1 MEKKKK
7 KNFWVAG
14 LILLGVIFGLMSAWS
29 FYRAGREASP
39 VVDPDYYDRGIK
51 YNESQSSLKAAEEM
65 GWHAVV
71 KVDGRQVL
79 VRLSDADKSPV
90 TGCRAQIS
98 LHQARVTPPQSSIVL
113 YEEAPGVYSAELP
126 PDLAAGAVPAELS
139 LGKDNLLLER
149 QILLNIR
156 RD

>member
-14 LILLGVIFGLMSAWS
+14 LIL
-29 FYRAGREASP
+29 
-39 VVDPDYYDRGIK
+39 RGIK

-71 KVDGRQVL
+71 KVDGRQVV

-126 PDLAAGAVPAELS
+126 PDLAGAVPAELS

>member
-1 MEKKKK
+1 MEKKK

-14 LILLGVIFGLMSAWS
+14 LIMLGVIFGLLSAWS

-51 YNESQSSLKAAEEM
+51 YNESQSSQKAAEDM
-65 GWHAVV
+65 GWLAVI
-71 KVDGRQVL
+71 KVDGRRVV
-79 VRLSDADKSPV
+79 VRLSDADKSTV

-98 LHQARVTPPQSSIVL
+98 LQQSRGATTPSNLVL
-113 YEEAPGVYSAELP
+113 YEKSPGVYSAELP
-126 PDLAAGAVPAELS
+126 SDLAGAVPAELS

>member
-14 LILLGVIFGLMSAWS
+14 LIMLGVIFGLLSAWS

-51 YNESQSSLKAAEEM
+51 YNESQSSQKAAEDM
-65 GWHAVV
+65 GWLAVI
-71 KVDGRQVL
+71 KVDGRRVE

-98 LHQARVTPPQSSIVL
+98 LHQPRGATTPSNVVL
-113 YEEAPGVYSAELP
+113 LEEAPGTYAAELP
-126 PDLAAGAVPAELS
+126 PDLAGAVPAELS

-149 QILLNIR
+149 RILLNIR

>member
-1 MEKKKK
+1 MEKKDK

-14 LILLGVIFGLMSAWS
+14 LILLGVIFGLLSAWS

-51 YNESQSSLKAAEEM
+51 YNESQTSQKAAEDM

-71 KVDGRQVL
+71 KVDGRRIV

-98 LHQARVTPPQSSIVL
+98 LHQPLGATTPSNLVL
-113 YEEAPGVYSAELP
+113 HEVAPGTYAAELP
-126 PDLAAGAVPAELS
+126 PYLVGTFPAELS
-139 LGKDNLLLER
+139 LSQNNLLLER
-149 QILLNIR
+149 QVLLNTR

>member
-7 KNFWVAG
+7 QNFWVAG
-14 LILLGVIFGLMSAWS
+14 LIMLGVIFGLMSAWS

-51 YNESQSSLKAAEEM
+51 YNESQSSQKAAEDM
-65 GWHAVV
+65 GWHAVI
-71 KVDGRQVL
+71 KVDGRRVM

-98 LHQARVTPPQSSIVL
+98 LHQARGVTTPSNLVL
-113 YEEAPGVYSAELP
+113 HEEAPGVYSAELP
-126 PDLAAGAVPAELS
+126 PDLAGAVPAELS
-139 LGKDNLLLER
+139 LGKHNLLLER

>member
-7 KNFWVAG
+7 QNFWVAG
-14 LILLGVIFGLMSAWS
+14 LIMLGVIFGLMSAWS

-51 YNESQSSLKAAEEM
+51 YNESQSSQKAAEDM
-65 GWHAVV
+65 GWHAVI
-71 KVDGRQVL
+71 KVDGRRIM

-98 LHQARVTPPQSSIVL
+98 LHQARGATTPSNLVL
-113 YEEAPGVYSAELP
+113 HEEAPGVYSAELP
-126 PDLAAGAVPAELS
+126 PDLAGAFPAELS
-139 LGKDNLLLER
+139 LGKGNLLLER
-149 QILLNIR
+149 QILLNMR